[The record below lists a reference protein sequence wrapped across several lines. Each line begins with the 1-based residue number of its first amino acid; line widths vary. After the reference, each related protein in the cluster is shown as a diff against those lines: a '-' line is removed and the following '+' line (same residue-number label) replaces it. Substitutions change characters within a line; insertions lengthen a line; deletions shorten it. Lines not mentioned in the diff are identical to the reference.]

1 MLGNKRLGEVYG
13 CLRKRPGQL
22 VDGEREWKL
31 ELGVAAAMAAVRLE
45 VTRRGARRGFYRWLG
60 VSVGDGG

>member
-22 VDGEREWKL
+22 VDGKREWKH
-31 ELGVAAAMAAVRLE
+31 ELRAAAAMAAVRLG
-45 VTRRGARRGFYRWLG
+45 VVRWGARRGFYR
-60 VSVGDGG
+60 